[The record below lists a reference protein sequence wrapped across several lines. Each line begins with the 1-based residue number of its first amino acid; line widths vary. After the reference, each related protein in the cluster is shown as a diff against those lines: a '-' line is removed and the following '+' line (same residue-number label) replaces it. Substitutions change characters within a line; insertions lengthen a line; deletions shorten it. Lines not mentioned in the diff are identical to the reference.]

1 MFYLSENILK
11 IFKMTLTFVRFMP
24 WPWLFQIYAMTL
36 RLSAM
41 VEEKMKEIIN
51 GWNSAVKHKNS
62 SPRQTTSNFTANAHR
77 YGVFSAVLLL
87 QGPVYNEICFVD
99 SKIYI
104 FVHCIMGFEG
114 KLIYMHSTIHI
125 KSGPNVEFLKIL
137 MFQLYMITEQSRK
150 KIFSVSL
157 RICLHSLHF
166 FIFLNQASP

>member
-1 MFYLSENILK
+1 
-11 IFKMTLTFVRFMP
+11 
-24 WPWLFQIYAMTL
+24 
-36 RLSAM
+36 M

-51 GWNSAVKHKNS
+51 GWNSAVKHKKS

-77 YGVFSAVLLL
+77 YVHGVFSAVLLL
-87 QGPVYNEICFVD
+87 QGPVYNDICFVD

-104 FVHCIMGFEG
+104 FEQIHVYFAFVIHVHCIMGFEG

-157 RICLHSLHF
+157 QICLHSLHF